1 MPQDAVA
8 ALQQMQQTIDEQRQ
22 RIDTFA
28 AALRRAEQA
37 YEGQSSRLQA
47 TETSLAEARAKLKA
61 QEDKQEGRSLIH
73 PSNVPKPP
81 IYNGRKED
89 SEKFKHVFVAW
100 TSTVHPN
107 FPELLEKSRVSDKPL
122 DDEMNTPE
130 EDQLSK
136 ALYTFLIQYCPEPT
150 MNVIGQGLQGT
161 NGFEVW
167 RRLCKLSEPSYRTK
181 AWVWRRHLSNPQFT
195 QDLTQ
200 WSTAL
205 HQWEAELRSLNGNI
219 KHHFPSRRKFQYWP
233 MLHPRSCNKPYSCIV
248 MPWIH
253 MTKLGRTLNSFSSTR
268 ICGRDLKGHNLVLQR
283 SRTKLM
289 MEASCPWT

>member
-22 RIDTFA
+22 RIDSFA

-47 TETSLAEARAKLKA
+47 TETSLAEAQAKLKA

-89 SEKFKHVFVAW
+89 WEKFKHVFVAW
-100 TSTVHPN
+100 TSTVHSS

-122 DDEMNTPE
+122 DEEMNTPE

-136 ALYTFLIQYCPEPT
+136 ALYTFLIQ
-150 MNVIGQGLQGT
+150 
-161 NGFEVW
+161 
-167 RRLCKLSEPSYRTK
+167 
-181 AWVWRRHLSNPQFT
+181 
-195 QDLTQ
+195 
-200 WSTAL
+200 
-205 HQWEAELRSLNGNI
+205 
-219 KHHFPSRRKFQYWP
+219 
-233 MLHPRSCNKPYSCIV
+233 
-248 MPWIH
+248 
-253 MTKLGRTLNSFSSTR
+253 
-268 ICGRDLKGHNLVLQR
+268 
-283 SRTKLM
+283 
-289 MEASCPWT
+289 